1 MTTTFNRSAN
11 GNQSNDLV
19 KDLVEELKKLNKH
32 MEQQLRNQPHFSSA
46 NSQNGSSV
54 PTTNNG
60 SQNGGA
66 GKAPDPYAQH
76 QSQQN
81 TVANPS
87 SPDPTGGG
95 GGKAAAGG
103 GRGLLGKA
111 AGLGKTAFSMSGG
124 FIGVG
129 LMALTTLPMLFMQGT
144 QKAEELNK
152 SLSAFGQQALKTS
165 QDVSH
170 AFTNFANVSAR
181 TGSGIGEQIAL
192 TSNLRAGGSMNPG
205 QDAAAFADMSRGLRS
220 GFATFQPNTG
230 AMLGATQL
238 GVNPMS
244 LGTMSASELNQTLV
258 DTLRSMEKSQRNS
271 DRTFGWLAAIVGG
284 EMAGTVIRQSLLPE
298 QRYEEGRKRAGL
310 LQQWTDE
317 DTGFF
322 QNVTQLAERRR
333 ELKEITSD
341 QKDIHK
347 MEKQAWRDRGKERP
361 YMAEARQGYGEAM
374 REGGRAFT
382 IGLAP
387 LRDAWQTLMKALVG
401 DGTKFQE
408 TLTKITQYIGGEF
421 SGVVLIIVGSLGLLA
436 AKFVLLI
443 EVIVGVIKAI
453 KHAAN
458 FEFGKAKDSLGDIG
472 AVAKTMYEES
482 IELMDDPKLFQDKE
496 RGYERRLREAGPSLQ
511 SHLGPNAIGEP
522 RQIQT
527 PVWVEV
533 EMKGEAAEWLTTTQ
547 QQASRTG
554 RATVLPAQG
563 AP

>member
-1 MTTTFNRSAN
+1 MTTKFNNNNTGGDKTAE
-11 GNQSNDLV
+11 LL
-19 KDLVEELKKLNKH
+19 KELTEELRKLNKH
-32 MEQQLRNQPHFSSA
+32 MEQQLRNQPHF
-46 NSQNGSSV
+46 NSNNNQNGNNN
-54 PTTNNG
+54 NNG
-60 SQNGGA
+60 NQNNNNN
-66 GKAPDPYAQH
+66 KTPDPYAQH

-87 SPDPTGGG
+87 SPDPAGG

-152 SLSAFGQQALKTS
+152 GLSAFGQQALKTS

-170 AFTNFANVSAR
+170 AFTNFANISAR

-205 QDAAAFADMSRGLRS
+205 QDAAAFADISRGLRS

-238 GVNPMS
+238 GINPMS
-244 LGTMSASELNQTLV
+244 LGSMSASELNQTLV

-298 QRYEEGRKRAGL
+298 QRYEEGRKRADL
-310 LQQWTDE
+310 LKQWTDE

-322 QNVTQLAERRR
+322 QHVTQLSERRR

-453 KHAAN
+453 VHAAN
-458 FEFGKAKDSLGDIG
+458 LEFGKAKDSLGDIG
-472 AVAKTMYEES
+472 AVSKTMYEES
-482 IELMDDPKLFQDKE
+482 IELMDDPKLFQNKE

-522 RQIQT
+522 KQIQT

>member
-54 PTTNNG
+54 PTANNG
-60 SQNGGA
+60 SQNGGV
-66 GKAPDPYAQH
+66 GKAPDPYEQH
-76 QSQQN
+76 QAQQS

-87 SPDPTGGG
+87 SPDPAGGG

-124 FIGVG
+124 PIGVG
-129 LMALTTLPMLFMQGT
+129 LMGLTMLPMLMGMGA
-144 QKAEELNK
+144 QKTDEMNK

-170 AFTNFANVSAR
+170 AFTNFANISAR
-181 TGSGIGEQIAL
+181 TGSDIGEQIAL

-298 QRYEEGRKRAGL
+298 QRYEEGRKRADL
-310 LQQWTDE
+310 LKQWTDE

-322 QNVTQLAERRR
+322 QHVTQLSERRR

-347 MEKQAWRDRGKERP
+347 MEKQAWRDKDKERP
-361 YMAEARQGYGEAM
+361 YMAEMRQQYGESM

-387 LRDAWQTLMKALVG
+387 LRDAWQNLMESLVG

-408 TLTKITQYIGGEF
+408 VLTKITQYLGGEL
-421 SGVVLIIVGSLGLLA
+421 SAVVLAVVGALGLLLIPL
-436 AKFVLLI
+436 VLLV
-443 EVIVGVIKAI
+443 EAIVGVVKAI
-453 KHAAN
+453 WHAAHW
-458 FEFGKAKDSLGDIG
+458 EWGKAKDAVSGIGSVSKQLGKESLALI
-472 AVAKTMYEES
+472 
-482 IELMDDPKLFQDKE
+482 DDTKLFQDEE

-511 SHLGPNAIGEP
+511 SHLGPNAISEP
-522 RQIQT
+522 TQIQT

-563 AP
+563 GP